1 MDIKEIMNLKNVIV
15 EEIDNYIYVT
25 PINGVTIYVEDYP
38 ESQIINDQLVMLK
51 QDEYSNIIVVD
62 SSVYDA
68 SKN

>member
-1 MDIKEIMNLKNVIV
+1 MDIKEIMNLNNVIV

-38 ESQIINDQLVMLK
+38 ENQIINDQLVMLK